1 MEPGSAPRLWRVWL
15 DTGRYV
21 LVPGADEKEARR
33 ALTRTQRRRALK
45 VVPIEKRKEV
55 TS

>member
-1 MEPGSAPRLWRVWL
+1 MEDRVWRVWL

-21 LVPGADEKEARR
+21 LVSGPDEKAVRR
-33 ALTRTQRRRALK
+33 SLTRTQRRRALK
-45 VVPIEKRKEV
+45 VVPIGTREEV